1 LVQAGAVPASGGK
14 AQEEHTLFLDPIFW
28 VALVKVLTVNLILS
42 GDNAVVIAMAARSL
56 HGSQR
61 RQAIIWGAA
70 GAVALR
76 LVFAAIISFLLE
88 IPLLQVAGGLLLIW
102 IAWKLVLDDVEDEDG
117 EDKIEAGQSALEAIR
132 IIIVADAVMSLDNVI
147 ALVGA
152 ARLGGEVNWWL
163 MGIGLGTTIPLV
175 VFGAALLTSLLDR
188 FPILVYAGAA
198 LLIYIAV
205 EMFFAD
211 EVLHHYL
218 EPFVSIEWIIGLS
231 AAAIFTAIAWLWK
244 RRSESTEQ
252 EVREE

>member
-1 LVQAGAVPASGGK
+1 
-14 AQEEHTLFLDPIFW
+14 LFEDPIFW

-56 HGSQR
+56 QGSQR

-70 GAVALR
+70 GAVVLR

-88 IPLLQVAGGLLLIW
+88 IPFLQVAGGLLLIW
-102 IAWKLVLDDVEDEDG
+102 IAWKLVHDEVEEG
-117 EDKIEAGQSALEAIR
+117 EEKIEAGQSAWQAIR

-175 VFGAALLTSLLDR
+175 IFGAALLTSLLDR

-244 RRSESTEQ
+244 RRSESTE
-252 EVREE
+252 